1 MGIKEAENVVV
12 SEVLRSFS
20 FKPDTMC
27 KTPEEFTLELCKYAQ
42 QNHLN
47 LVITKEGML
56 PEFTIEG
63 IEYTA
68 SRSFGRFGATVHCE
82 MKHPEDYMPPEM
94 SKERYERIR
103 RICRVCNLCLLPVI
117 IVCMILASQGVGLP
131 LVLCLLAVAVNIGVQ
146 IWWIQKKS

>member
-1 MGIKEAENVVV
+1 
-12 SEVLRSFS
+12 
-20 FKPDTMC
+20 MC

-42 QNHLN
+42 QNHLD

-94 SKERYERIR
+94 SEKRYKRIR
-103 RICRVCNLCLLPVI
+103 RICQVCNLCLLPVFFI
-117 IVCMILASQGVGLP
+117 CMILAGEGIWLP
-131 LVLCLLAVAVNIGVQ
+131 LVLCLPAAVVYIGVQ
-146 IWWIQKKS
+146 IRWIQEKNDK

>member
-1 MGIKEAENVVV
+1 MHSRI
-12 SEVLRSFS
+12 
-20 FKPDTMC
+20 
-27 KTPEEFTLELCKYAQ
+27 
-42 QNHLN
+42 HLD

-103 RICRVCNLCLLPVI
+103 RICRVCNLCLLV
-117 IVCMILASQGVGLP
+117 A
-131 LVLCLLAVAVNIGVQ
+131 AVNIGVQ
-146 IWWIQKKS
+146 IWWIQKKA